1 MSHHQW
7 WISTGWGQ
15 PMISQG
21 FMAVYGSFM
30 IRLRQIALVAH
41 SLDQAIT
48 DISAALDVDVIY
60 RDPGVGF
67 FGLHN
72 ALFCIGDQFLEVV
85 SPIQEG
91 TTAGRLLDKL
101 GGDGGYMALYEVDDL
116 DARIDHVKSLGI
128 RTVWEGTGDAIRG
141 RHLHPRDTGGTL
153 VSLDQPDIAGEWA
166 WGGPQWKSRRAS
178 SAVSAIDSF
187 TVSVPD
193 PDFSRTHWTQLGIN
207 EAVRFDPCGEQPEGL
222 TEVTM
227 KCVDSSRD
235 GETFQLCGITITL
248 NA

>member
-1 MSHHQW
+1 
-7 WISTGWGQ
+7 
-15 PMISQG
+15 
-21 FMAVYGSFM
+21 M

-41 SLDQAIT
+41 SLDQAIA

-91 TTAGRLLDKL
+91 TTAGRLLEKL

-153 VSLDQPDIAGEWA
+153 VSLDQPDVAGEWA
-166 WGGPQWKSRRAS
+166 WGGPEWKLHRPS
-178 SAVSAIDSF
+178 SVVSGIDSF

-193 PDFSRTHWTQLGIN
+193 PKSSRARWTTLGIN
-207 EAVRFDPCGEQPEGL
+207 EAVHFVACGNQPEGL

-227 KCVDSSRD
+227 KCVDPSRN
-235 GETFQLCGITITL
+235 GETLNVCGVTITL
-248 NA
+248 RA

>member
-1 MSHHQW
+1 
-7 WISTGWGQ
+7 
-15 PMISQG
+15 
-21 FMAVYGSFM
+21 M

-41 SLDQAIT
+41 RLDQAVT
-48 DISAALDVDVIY
+48 DISTALDLDVIY

-91 TTAGRLLDKL
+91 TTAGRLLEKL

-153 VSLDQPDIAGEWA
+153 VSLDQPDVAGEWA
-166 WGGPQWKSRRAS
+166 WGGPEWKSRRAS
-178 SAVSAIDSF
+178 TVVSAIDSF

-193 PDFSRTHWTQLGIN
+193 AESSRAHWTTLGIN
-207 EAVRFDPCGEQPEGL
+207 EAVHFVACGNQPEGL

-235 GETFQLCGITITL
+235 GETLNVCGVTITL
-248 NA
+248 RA

>member
-1 MSHHQW
+1 MSHHMW
-7 WISTGWGQ
+7 WISTGCGK
-15 PMISQG
+15 PLSGQG
-21 FMAVYGSFM
+21 FKAVYGSYM

-41 SLDQAIT
+41 SLNQAIA
-48 DISAALDVDVIY
+48 DITAALDVDVIY

-91 TTAGRLLDKL
+91 TTAGRLLAKL

-116 DARIDHVKSLGI
+116 DARMDHVKSLGV

-153 VSLDQPDIAGEWA
+153 VSLDQPDMTGEWA
-166 WGGPQWKSRRAS
+166 WGGPDWKSHRPS
-178 SAVSAIDSF
+178 SIVSSIDSF

-193 PDFSRTHWTQLGIN
+193 PEFSRIHWTQLGIN
-207 EAVRFDPCGEQPEGL
+207 EAARFVACGDQPEGL

-227 KCVDSSRD
+227 KSVDSSRD
-235 GETFQLCGITITL
+235 GETLNVCGVTITL
-248 NA
+248 RA

>member
-1 MSHHQW
+1 MSHQMW
-7 WISTGWGQ
+7 WIPTGCGE
-15 PMISQG
+15 PLSGQG
-21 FMAVYGSFM
+21 FKAVYGSFM

-41 SLDQAIT
+41 NLDQAIA
-48 DISAALDVDVIY
+48 DITAALDVDVIY

-91 TTAGRLLDKL
+91 TTAGRLLEKL

-153 VSLDQPDIAGEWA
+153 VSLDQPDVAGEWA
-166 WGGPQWKSRRAS
+166 WGGPEWKSHRPS
-178 SAVSAIDSF
+178 SVVSTIDSF

-193 PDFSRTHWTQLGIN
+193 PELSRIHWTQLGIN
-207 EAVRFDPCGEQPEGL
+207 EAARFVACGDQPEGL

-227 KCVDSSRD
+227 KSVDSSRD
-235 GETFQLCGITITL
+235 GETLNVCGVTITL
-248 NA
+248 RA

>member
-1 MSHHQW
+1 MPGTHDLS
-7 WISTGWGQ
+7 
-15 PMISQG
+15 G
-21 FMAVYGSFM
+21 FHAVYGAFM

-41 SLDQAIT
+41 SLDQAIA
-48 DISAALDVDVIY
+48 DISAALDVDVIF

-85 SPIQEG
+85 SPTKEG
-91 TTAGRLLDKL
+91 TTAGRLLEKL

-116 DARIDHVKSLGI
+116 DARIDRVKSLGI

-153 VSLDQPDIAGEWA
+153 VSLDQPDVAGEWA
-166 WGGPQWKSRRAS
+166 WGGPEWKSHRS
-178 SAVSAIDSF
+178 SSVVSSIDSF

-193 PDFSRTHWTQLGIN
+193 PESSRVHWTQLGIS
-207 EAVRFDPCGEQPEGL
+207 EAVRFVPCGDQPEGL

-227 KCVDSSRD
+227 KCVDPSRN
-235 GETFQLCGITITL
+235 GETFQLCGVTITL
-248 NA
+248 RA

>member
-1 MSHHQW
+1 
-7 WISTGWGQ
+7 
-15 PMISQG
+15 MISQG
-21 FMAVYGSFM
+21 FKAVYGSFM

-91 TTAGRLLDKL
+91 TTAGRLLEKL

-116 DARIDHVKSLGI
+116 DARIDNVKSLGI

-166 WGGPQWKSRRAS
+166 WGGPEWKSHRPS
-178 SAVSAIDSF
+178 SVVSGIDSF

-193 PDFSRTHWTQLGIN
+193 PESSRIHWTTLGIN
-207 EAVRFDPCGEQPEGL
+207 EAVRFTACGNRPEGL

-227 KCVDSSRD
+227 KCVDRSRD
-235 GETFQLCGITITL
+235 GETLNVCGVTITL
-248 NA
+248 RA

>member
-1 MSHHQW
+1 MVDIHRVGTTHDL
-7 WISTGWGQ
+7 
-15 PMISQG
+15 QG
-21 FMAVYGSFM
+21 FQAVYGSFM

-41 SLDQAIT
+41 SLDQAIS
-48 DISAALDVDVIY
+48 DISGALDVDVIY

-85 SPIQEG
+85 SPIQED

-116 DARIDHVKSLGI
+116 DTRIDHVKSLGI

-153 VSLDQPDIAGEWA
+153 VSIDQPDVAGEWA
-166 WGGPQWKSRRAS
+166 WGGPEWKTRRAS
-178 SAVSAIDSF
+178 TVVSAIDSF

-193 PDFSRTHWTQLGIN
+193 PDFSCTHWTQLGIN
-207 EAVRFDPCGEQPEGL
+207 EAVRFVPCGDQPEGL

-227 KCVDSSRD
+227 KCFDSSRD
-235 GETFQLCGITITL
+235 GETLNVCGVTITL
-248 NA
+248 RA

>member
-1 MSHHQW
+1 
-7 WISTGWGQ
+7 
-15 PMISQG
+15 MISQG
-21 FMAVYGSFM
+21 FRAVYGSFM

-41 SLDQAIT
+41 SLDQAIA
-48 DISAALDVDVIY
+48 DISVALDVDVIY

-101 GGDGGYMALYEVDDL
+101 GGDGGYMALYEVDDV
-116 DARIDHVKSLGI
+116 DARTDHVKSLGI

-153 VSLDQPDIAGEWA
+153 VSLDQP
-166 WGGPQWKSRRAS
+166 
-178 SAVSAIDSF
+178 
-187 TVSVPD
+187 
-193 PDFSRTHWTQLGIN
+193 
-207 EAVRFDPCGEQPEGL
+207 EGL

-248 NA
+248 KA

>member
-1 MSHHQW
+1 
-7 WISTGWGQ
+7 
-15 PMISQG
+15 
-21 FMAVYGSFM
+21 M

-41 SLDQAIT
+41 SLDQAIS
-48 DISAALDVDVIY
+48 DISATLDVDVIY

-153 VSLDQPDIAGEWA
+153 VSLDQPDVAGEWA
-166 WGGPQWKSRRAS
+166 WGGPEWKSRRS
-178 SAVSAIDSF
+178 SSVVSGIDSF

-193 PDFSRTHWTQLGIN
+193 PESSRAHWTTLGIN
-207 EAVRFDPCGEQPEGL
+207 EAVHFEACGNQPEGL

-235 GETFQLCGITITL
+235 GETLNVCGVTITL
-248 NA
+248 RA

>member
-1 MSHHQW
+1 
-7 WISTGWGQ
+7 
-15 PMISQG
+15 
-21 FMAVYGSFM
+21 
-30 IRLRQIALVAH
+30 
-41 SLDQAIT
+41 
-48 DISAALDVDVIY
+48 
-60 RDPGVGF
+60 
-67 FGLHN
+67 
-72 ALFCIGDQFLEVV
+72 VV

-91 TTAGRLLDKL
+91 TTAGRLLEKL

-116 DARIDHVKSLGI
+116 DARINHVKSLGI

-178 SAVSAIDSF
+178 TVVSAIESF

-193 PDFSRTHWTQLGIN
+193 ADFTRTHWTQLGIN
-207 EAVRFDPCGEQPEGL
+207 EAVRFVPCGEQPEGL

-227 KCVDSSRD
+227 KCVDSSRN

-248 NA
+248 KA

>member
-1 MSHHQW
+1 LS
-7 WISTGWGQ
+7 G
-15 PMISQG
+15 QG
-21 FMAVYGSFM
+21 FKAVYGSFM

-41 SLDQAIT
+41 SLDQAIS
-48 DISAALDVDVIY
+48 DISGALDVDVIY

-72 ALFCIGDQFLEVV
+72 ALFCVGDQFLEVV

-91 TTAGRLLDKL
+91 TTAGRLLEKL

-153 VSLDQPDIAGEWA
+153 VSLDQPDVAGEWA
-166 WGGPQWKSRRAS
+166 WGGPEWKSRRS
-178 SAVSAIDSF
+178 SSVVSGIDSF

-193 PDFSRTHWTQLGIN
+193 PEFSRAHWTKLGIN
-207 EAVRFDPCGEQPEGL
+207 EAVHFVAWGNQPEGL

-235 GETFQLCGITITL
+235 GEKLNVCGVTITL
-248 NA
+248 RA

>member
-1 MSHHQW
+1 
-7 WISTGWGQ
+7 
-15 PMISQG
+15 MISQG
-21 FMAVYGSFM
+21 FTAVYGSFM

-48 DISAALDVDVIY
+48 DISAALDLDVIY

-91 TTAGRLLDKL
+91 TTAGRLLEKL
-101 GGDGGYMALYEVDDL
+101 GGDSGYMALYEVDDL

-153 VSLDQPDIAGEWA
+153 VSLDQPDVAGEWA
-166 WGGPQWKSRRAS
+166 WGGPEWRSHRPS
-178 SAVSAIDSF
+178 SVVSCIYSF

-193 PDFSRTHWTQLGIN
+193 PESSRAHWTTLGIN
-207 EAVRFDPCGEQPEGL
+207 EAVHFVACGNQPEGL

-227 KCVDSSRD
+227 KCVDQSRN
-235 GETFQLCGITITL
+235 GETLNVCGVTITL
-248 NA
+248 RA

>member
-1 MSHHQW
+1 MSYHMW
-7 WISTGWGQ
+7 WISTGCGK
-15 PMISQG
+15 PLSGQG
-21 FMAVYGSFM
+21 FTAVYGSYM

-41 SLDQAIT
+41 SLNQAIA
-48 DISAALDVDVIY
+48 DITAALDVDVIY

-91 TTAGRLLDKL
+91 TTAGRLLAKL

-116 DARIDHVKSLGI
+116 DARIDHVKSLGV

-153 VSLDQPDIAGEWA
+153 VSLDQPDMTGEWA
-166 WGGPQWKSRRAS
+166 WGGPDWKSHRPS
-178 SAVSAIDSF
+178 SVVSSIDSF

-193 PDFSRTHWTQLGIN
+193 PEFSRIHWTQLGIS
-207 EAVRFDPCGEQPEGL
+207 EAARFVAWGDQPEGV

-227 KCVDSSRD
+227 KSVDSSRD
-235 GETFQLCGITITL
+235 GETLNVCGVTITL
-248 NA
+248 RA

>member
-1 MSHHQW
+1 MDIHRVGTTHDL
-7 WISTGWGQ
+7 
-15 PMISQG
+15 QG
-21 FMAVYGSFM
+21 FQAVYGSFM

-48 DISAALDVDVIY
+48 DISGALDVDVIY

-178 SAVSAIDSF
+178 SVVSAIDSF
-187 TVSVPD
+187 TVSVPE
-193 PDFSRTHWTQLGIN
+193 PESSRAHWTQLGIN
-207 EAVRFDPCGEQPEGL
+207 EAVRFVSRGDQPEGL

-235 GETFQLCGITITL
+235 GETFQLCGVTITL
-248 NA
+248 KL

>member
-1 MSHHQW
+1 
-7 WISTGWGQ
+7 
-15 PMISQG
+15 MISQG
-21 FMAVYGSFM
+21 FKAVYGSFM

-41 SLDQAIT
+41 SLDQAIA

-85 SPIQEG
+85 SRIQEG

-116 DARIDHVKSLGI
+116 DARVEHVKSLGI

-166 WGGPQWKSRRAS
+166 WGGPEWKSHRPS
-178 SAVSAIDSF
+178 SVVSTIDSF
-187 TVSVPD
+187 TVSVPN
-193 PDFSRTHWTQLGIN
+193 PDVSCKHWTQLGIN
-207 EAVRFDPCGEQPEGL
+207 EAARFESCGDQPEGL

-235 GETFQLCGITITL
+235 GETLHICGITITL
-248 NA
+248 RT

>member
-1 MSHHQW
+1 
-7 WISTGWGQ
+7 
-15 PMISQG
+15 MISKG
-21 FMAVYGSFM
+21 LRAVYGSFM

-48 DISAALDVDVIY
+48 DISEALDVDVVY

-116 DARIDHVKSLGI
+116 DARIGHVKSLGV

-153 VSLDQPDIAGEWA
+153 VSLDQPDIAGEWS

-178 SAVSAIDSF
+178 TVVSAIDSF

-193 PDFSRTHWTQLGIN
+193 PESSSAHWTQLGIN
-207 EAVRFDPCGEQPEGL
+207 EAVHFVACGNQPEGL

-235 GETFQLCGITITL
+235 GETLNVCGVTITL
-248 NA
+248 RA

>member
-1 MSHHQW
+1 
-7 WISTGWGQ
+7 
-15 PMISQG
+15 MISMG
-21 FMAVYGSFM
+21 FTAVYGSFM

-41 SLDQAIT
+41 SLDQAIA
-48 DISAALDVDVIY
+48 DISGVLDVDVIY

-91 TTAGRLLDKL
+91 TTAGRLLEKL
-101 GGDGGYMALYEVDDL
+101 GGDGGYMALYEVDGL

-153 VSLDQPDIAGEWA
+153 VSLDQPDVAGEWA
-166 WGGPQWKSRRAS
+166 WGGPEWKSRRTS
-178 SAVSAIDSF
+178 SVVSGIDSF
-187 TVSVPD
+187 TVSVPE
-193 PDFSRTHWTQLGIN
+193 PESSRAHWTKLGIN
-207 EAVRFDPCGEQPEGL
+207 EAVRFTTCGNQPEGL

-227 KCVDSSRD
+227 KCVDRSRD
-235 GETFQLCGITITL
+235 GETLNVCGVTITL
-248 NA
+248 RA

>member
-1 MSHHQW
+1 
-7 WISTGWGQ
+7 
-15 PMISQG
+15 
-21 FMAVYGSFM
+21 M

-41 SLDQAIT
+41 SLDQAIS
-48 DISAALDVDVIY
+48 DISGALDVDVIY

-72 ALFCIGDQFLEVV
+72 ALFCVGDQFLEVV

-91 TTAGRLLDKL
+91 TTAGRLLEKL

-153 VSLDQPDIAGEWA
+153 VSLDQPDVAGEWA
-166 WGGPQWKSRRAS
+166 WGGPEWKSRRS
-178 SAVSAIDSF
+178 SSVVSGIDSF

-193 PDFSRTHWTQLGIN
+193 PEFSRAHWTKLGIN
-207 EAVRFDPCGEQPEGL
+207 EAVHFVAWGNQPEGL

-235 GETFQLCGITITL
+235 GEKLNVCGVTITL
-248 NA
+248 RA

>member
-1 MSHHQW
+1 
-7 WISTGWGQ
+7 
-15 PMISQG
+15 MISQG
-21 FMAVYGSFM
+21 FTAVYGSFM

-48 DISAALDVDVIY
+48 DISAALDLDVIY

-91 TTAGRLLDKL
+91 TTAGRLLEKL
-101 GGDGGYMALYEVDDL
+101 GGDSGYMALYEVDDL

-153 VSLDQPDIAGEWA
+153 VSLDQPDVAGEWA
-166 WGGPQWKSRRAS
+166 WGGPEWRSHRPS
-178 SAVSAIDSF
+178 SVVSCIYSF

-193 PDFSRTHWTQLGIN
+193 PESSRAHWTTLGIN
-207 EAVRFDPCGEQPEGL
+207 EAVHFVACGDQPEGL

-227 KCVDSSRD
+227 KCVDQSRN
-235 GETFQLCGITITL
+235 GETLNVCGVTITL
-248 NA
+248 RA

>member
-1 MSHHQW
+1 MVDIHRVGTTHDL
-7 WISTGWGQ
+7 
-15 PMISQG
+15 QG
-21 FMAVYGSFM
+21 FQAVYGSFM

-48 DISAALDVDVIY
+48 DISEALDVDVIY

-227 KCVDSSRD
+227 KCIDSSRD

>member
-1 MSHHQW
+1 
-7 WISTGWGQ
+7 
-15 PMISQG
+15 MISEG
-21 FMAVYGSFM
+21 FRAVYGSFM

-41 SLDQAIT
+41 SLDQAIS

-153 VSLDQPDIAGEWA
+153 VSLDQPDIAGEWS

-178 SAVSAIDSF
+178 TVVSAIDSF

-193 PDFSRTHWTQLGIN
+193 ADFARLHWKQLGIC
-207 EAVRFDPCGEQPEGL
+207 EAVRFVPCGDQPEGL
-222 TEVTM
+222 SEVTM
-227 KCVDSSRD
+227 ECVDSSRD

-248 NA
+248 KAK

>member
-1 MSHHQW
+1 LFR
-7 WISTGWGQ
+7 
-15 PMISQG
+15 QG
-21 FMAVYGSFM
+21 FVAVYGSSM

-41 SLDQAIT
+41 SLDQAIA
-48 DISAALDVDVIY
+48 DITESLDVDVIF

-85 SPIQEG
+85 SPTKEG
-91 TTAGRLLDKL
+91 TTAGRLLEKL
-101 GGDGGYMALYEVDDL
+101 DGDGGYMALYEVDDL
-116 DARIDHVKSLGI
+116 DARINNVKSLGI

-166 WGGPQWKSRRAS
+166 WGGPEWKSRRPS
-178 SAVSAIDSF
+178 SVVSTIDSF

-193 PDFSRTHWTQLGIN
+193 PDFTRSHWTQLGIN
-207 EAVRFDPCGEQPEGL
+207 EAVRFVACGNQPEGL

-227 KCVDSSRD
+227 KCVDSSRN
-235 GETFQLCGITITL
+235 GETLQMCGITITL
-248 NA
+248 RA

>member
-1 MSHHQW
+1 MS
-7 WISTGWGQ
+7 G
-15 PMISQG
+15 QG
-21 FMAVYGSFM
+21 FKAVYGSFM

-41 SLDQAIT
+41 SLDQAIS
-48 DISAALDVDVIY
+48 DISGALDVDVIY

-72 ALFCIGDQFLEVV
+72 ALFCVGDQFLEVV

-91 TTAGRLLDKL
+91 TTAGRLLEKL

-153 VSLDQPDIAGEWA
+153 VSLDQPDVAGEWA
-166 WGGPQWKSRRAS
+166 WGGPEWKSRRS
-178 SAVSAIDSF
+178 SSVVSGIDSF

-193 PDFSRTHWTQLGIN
+193 PEFSRAHWTKLGIN
-207 EAVRFDPCGEQPEGL
+207 EAVHFVAWGNQPEGL

-235 GETFQLCGITITL
+235 GESFQLCGVTITL
-248 NA
+248 KL

>member
-1 MSHHQW
+1 
-7 WISTGWGQ
+7 
-15 PMISQG
+15 
-21 FMAVYGSFM
+21 M

-41 SLDQAIT
+41 SLDQAIS
-48 DISAALDVDVIY
+48 DISGALDLEVIY

-85 SPIQEG
+85 SPIQGG
-91 TTAGRLLDKL
+91 TTAGRLLEKL

-116 DARIDHVKSLGI
+116 DTRIDHVKSLGI

-153 VSLDQPDIAGEWA
+153 VSLDQPDVAGEWA
-166 WGGPQWKSRRAS
+166 WGGPEWKSRRS
-178 SAVSAIDSF
+178 SSVVSGIDSF

-193 PDFSRTHWTQLGIN
+193 PESSRAHWTTLGIN
-207 EAVRFDPCGEQPEGL
+207 EAVRFVTCGNQPEGL

-227 KCVDSSRD
+227 KGVDSSRD
-235 GETFQLCGITITL
+235 GETLNVCGVTITL
-248 NA
+248 RA

>member
-1 MSHHQW
+1 MGTTHDL
-7 WISTGWGQ
+7 
-15 PMISQG
+15 QG
-21 FMAVYGSFM
+21 FQAVYGSFM

-41 SLDQAIT
+41 SLDQAIS
-48 DISAALDVDVIY
+48 DISGALDVDVIY

-116 DARIDHVKSLGI
+116 DTRIDHVKSLGI

-178 SAVSAIDSF
+178 SVVSAIDSF
-187 TVSVPD
+187 TVSVPE
-193 PDFSRTHWTQLGIN
+193 PESSRAHWTTLGIN
-207 EAVRFDPCGEQPEGL
+207 EAVRFVPCGEQPEGL
-222 TEVTM
+222 TEVNM

-248 NA
+248 KA

>member
-1 MSHHQW
+1 
-7 WISTGWGQ
+7 
-15 PMISQG
+15 MISQG
-21 FMAVYGSFM
+21 FKAVYGSFM

-91 TTAGRLLDKL
+91 TTAGRLLEKL

-116 DARIDHVKSLGI
+116 DARIDNVKSLGI

-166 WGGPQWKSRRAS
+166 WGGPEWKSHRPS
-178 SAVSAIDSF
+178 SVVSGIDSF

-193 PDFSRTHWTQLGIN
+193 PESSRAHWTTLGIN
-207 EAVRFDPCGEQPEGL
+207 EAVRFTACGNQPEGL
-222 TEVTM
+222 NEVTM
-227 KCVDSSRD
+227 KCVDRSRD
-235 GETFQLCGITITL
+235 GETLNVCGVTITL
-248 NA
+248 RA

>member
-1 MSHHQW
+1 MGTTHDF
-7 WISTGWGQ
+7 WGLR
-15 PMISQG
+15 
-21 FMAVYGSFM
+21 AVYGSFM

-41 SLDQAIT
+41 SLDQAIS

-91 TTAGRLLDKL
+91 TTAGRLLEKL

-178 SAVSAIDSF
+178 TVVSAIDSF

-193 PDFSRTHWTQLGIN
+193 AIFSRAHWTQLGIN
-207 EAVRFDPCGEQPEGL
+207 EVVRFVPCGEQPEGL

-248 NA
+248 KA

>member
-1 MSHHQW
+1 
-7 WISTGWGQ
+7 
-15 PMISQG
+15 
-21 FMAVYGSFM
+21 M

-41 SLDQAIT
+41 SLDQAIA
-48 DISAALDVDVIY
+48 DISGALDVDVIY

-85 SPIQEG
+85 SPIHEG

-101 GGDGGYMALYEVDDL
+101 GGDGGYMALYEVDNL
-116 DARIDHVKSLGI
+116 DARIGHLKSLGI

-153 VSLDQPDIAGEWA
+153 VSLDQPDTAGEWA
-166 WGGPQWKSRRAS
+166 WGGPEWKSHRPS
-178 SAVSAIDSF
+178 SIVSNIDSF

-193 PDFSRTHWTQLGIN
+193 PNITRSHWTQLGIN
-207 EAVRFDPCGEQPEGL
+207 ETVRFTACDGQPEGL

-227 KCVDSSRD
+227 TCVDAAHD
-235 GETFQLCGITITL
+235 GESFQLCGITITL
-248 NA
+248 KV

>member
-1 MSHHQW
+1 
-7 WISTGWGQ
+7 
-15 PMISQG
+15 MISQG
-21 FMAVYGSFM
+21 FKAVYGSFM

-91 TTAGRLLDKL
+91 TTAGRLLEKL

-116 DARIDHVKSLGI
+116 DARIDNVKSLGI

-166 WGGPQWKSRRAS
+166 WGGPEWKSHRPS
-178 SAVSAIDSF
+178 SVVSGIDSF

-193 PDFSRTHWTQLGIN
+193 PESSRAHWTTLGIN
-207 EAVRFDPCGEQPEGL
+207 EAVRFTACGNRPEGL

-227 KCVDSSRD
+227 KCVDRSRD
-235 GETFQLCGITITL
+235 GETLNVCGVTITL
-248 NA
+248 RA

>member
-1 MSHHQW
+1 MGTTHDL
-7 WISTGWGQ
+7 
-15 PMISQG
+15 QG
-21 FMAVYGSFM
+21 FQAVYGSFM

-48 DISAALDVDVIY
+48 DISEALDVDVIY

-178 SAVSAIDSF
+178 SVVSAIDSF
-187 TVSVPD
+187 TVSVPE
-193 PDFSRTHWTQLGIN
+193 PESSRAHWTTLGIN
-207 EAVRFDPCGEQPEGL
+207 EAVRFVPCGEQPEGL

-235 GETFQLCGITITL
+235 GETFQLCGITIAL
-248 NA
+248 KA

>member
-1 MSHHQW
+1 VVDIHRVG
-7 WISTGWGQ
+7 TTLDFWGLQ
-15 PMISQG
+15 
-21 FMAVYGSFM
+21 AVYGSFM

-41 SLDQAIT
+41 SLDQAIS
-48 DISAALDVDVIY
+48 DISGALDVDVVY

-116 DARIDHVKSLGI
+116 DARIDQVKSLGI

-178 SAVSAIDSF
+178 SVVSAIDSF

-193 PDFSRTHWTQLGIN
+193 PDTSRNHWTQLGIN
-207 EAVRFDPCGEQPEGL
+207 EAVRFVSCGDQPEGL

-235 GETFQLCGITITL
+235 GESFQLCGIRITL
-248 NA
+248 KA

>member
-1 MSHHQW
+1 
-7 WISTGWGQ
+7 
-15 PMISQG
+15 MISQG
-21 FMAVYGSFM
+21 FTAVYGSFM

-41 SLDQAIT
+41 SLDQAIA
-48 DISAALDVDVIY
+48 DISAALDVDVVF

-91 TTAGRLLDKL
+91 TTAGRLLEKL

-153 VSLDQPDIAGEWA
+153 VSLDQPDVAGEWA
-166 WGGPQWKSRRAS
+166 WGGPEWKSHRS
-178 SAVSAIDSF
+178 SSVVSDIDSF
-187 TVSVPD
+187 TVLVPD
-193 PDFSRTHWTQLGIN
+193 PESSRAHWTTLGIN
-207 EAVRFDPCGEQPEGL
+207 EAVHFEACGNQPEGL

-227 KCVDSSRD
+227 KCVDPSRD
-235 GETFQLCGITITL
+235 GETLNVCGVTITL
-248 NA
+248 RA

>member
-1 MSHHQW
+1 
-7 WISTGWGQ
+7 
-15 PMISQG
+15 
-21 FMAVYGSFM
+21 M

-41 SLDQAIT
+41 SLDQAIA
-48 DISAALDVDVIY
+48 DISAALDVDVVF

-153 VSLDQPDIAGEWA
+153 VSLDQPDVAGEWA
-166 WGGPQWKSRRAS
+166 WGGPEWKSRRS
-178 SAVSAIDSF
+178 SSVVSGIDSF

-193 PDFSRTHWTQLGIN
+193 PESSRVHWTTLGIN
-207 EAVRFDPCGEQPEGL
+207 EAVHFEACGNQPEGL

-227 KCVDSSRD
+227 KCVDRSRD
-235 GETFQLCGITITL
+235 GETLNVCGVTITL
-248 NA
+248 RA

>member
-1 MSHHQW
+1 M
-7 WISTGWGQ
+7 
-15 PMISQG
+15 
-21 FMAVYGSFM
+21 F
-30 IRLRQIALVAH
+30 RLRQIALVAH
-41 SLDQAIT
+41 SLDQAIS
-48 DISAALDVDVIY
+48 DISAALDLDVIY

-91 TTAGRLLDKL
+91 TTAGRLLEKL

-153 VSLDQPDIAGEWA
+153 VSLDQPYVAGEWA
-166 WGGPQWKSRRAS
+166 WGGPEWKSHRPS
-178 SAVSAIDSF
+178 SVVSSIDSF
-187 TVSVPD
+187 TALVPD
-193 PDFSRTHWTQLGIN
+193 PESSRIHWTQLGIN
-207 EAVRFDPCGEQPEGL
+207 EAVHFEACGNQPEGL

-227 KCVDSSRD
+227 KCVDPSRD
-235 GETFQLCGITITL
+235 GETLNVCGVTITL
-248 NA
+248 RA